1 MSYCITEINSFKIQ
15 SSPVRCF
22 VAHRSCSKQTFKMTL
37 AGRKGT
43 EDESK
48 WKHRMNLE
56 NRDWFQRLLWIGS
69 WRGRSRGT
77 PSPVELSSSFSLSSF
92 FNSSFFQPIWYH
104 GFSRELSLLDL
115 LYYLMLQG
123 YFHCKLSAAGNS
135 VKDLGLVMQDK
146 WHLSLVYWA
155 GIKVEVTV
163 TPINVGLSLQRA
175 WEQCWVNGWT

>member
-77 PSPVELSSSFSLSSF
+77 RSPVELSSSFSLSSF
-92 FNSSFFQPIWYH
+92 FNGSFFPAYMISWFQ
-104 GFSRELSLLDL
+104 
-115 LYYLMLQG
+115 QG
-123 YFHCKLSAAGNS
+123 AFPAWLTILPHATR
-135 VKDLGLVMQDK
+135 
-146 WHLSLVYWA
+146 
-155 GIKVEVTV
+155 IF
-163 TPINVGLSLQRA
+163 SLQVVCCREFIEGFRIGYA
-175 WEQCWVNGWT
+175 G